1 MLRTL
6 AIAGAL
12 ALLTAA
18 TASAA
23 GNATA
28 SLTSPTAAQHSGL
41 TLVLRPAVLRCGRLG
56 ARALTITL
64 PQAMRVPASIPRDAV
79 RVGGRAVAAV
89 RTDGKTVVLSLQS
102 PHGVSC
108 DSIVVGSLRVE
119 LTRAAGLVNP
129 SRAGS
134 YAFGVAAAPRGA
146 VWHGSFV
153 VHS

>member
-1 MLRTL
+1 ERTLERGGPPKGGPLALRGLYTRGGGEIYPRGEMLRTL

-89 RTDGKTVVLSLQS
+89 RTDGKTVVLSLPS

-108 DSIVVGSLRVE
+108 HSIVVGSLRVE
-119 LTRAAGLVNP
+119 
-129 SRAGS
+129 
-134 YAFGVAAAPRGA
+134 
-146 VWHGSFV
+146 
-153 VHS
+153 